1 MELQLYF
8 HNKEVELL
16 PETVFEFLNSD
27 QWFKNNINGLSR
39 ISYESNSENV
49 RDEGTPFVLTYNGT
63 DYKGK
68 IDKYAENR
76 RLEFTIFG
84 YDYIIKTMINIVP
97 VESRSELVISSVL
110 ETHSVSTLLKFG
122 ARKFSITKQ
131 LNDVIKPMY

>member
-27 QWFKNNINGLSR
+27 QWFLNNINGLSR
-39 ISYESNSENV
+39 ISYESNNENT
-49 RDEGTPFVLTYNGT
+49 RDEGTPFVVTYNGT

-68 IDKYAENR
+68 INKYVENR
-76 RLEFTIFG
+76 RLEITIFG

-97 VESRSELVISSVL
+97 VESRSEVVISSVL
-110 ETHSVSTLLKFG
+110 ETH
-122 ARKFSITKQ
+122 
-131 LNDVIKPMY
+131 